1 MEWDMR
7 GAKIGQG
14 SKSGKGATEVR
25 HGLTSHGHV
34 FCGMK
39 SEDRLFPLDWLYFDI
54 RVSGMYN
61 LYDGMGKDKSY
72 EGTCLY
78 IDIW

>member
-1 MEWDMR
+1 MHRNQVRLVGDIWWWEKVMEWDMR

-39 SEDRLFPLDWLYFDI
+39 SEDRLFPLD
-54 RVSGMYN
+54 
-61 LYDGMGKDKSY
+61 
-72 EGTCLY
+72 
-78 IDIW
+78 